1 MSNILNV
8 NKRLNDKGKKTPRVL
23 NTLSSLKEWILTIYV
38 CFFCNSGTS
47 YEMPRCYY

>member
-23 NTLSSLKEWILTIYV
+23 NTLSSLKEWSLT
-38 CFFCNSGTS
+38 FCNSGTS
-47 YEMPRCYY
+47 YEMPRFYH